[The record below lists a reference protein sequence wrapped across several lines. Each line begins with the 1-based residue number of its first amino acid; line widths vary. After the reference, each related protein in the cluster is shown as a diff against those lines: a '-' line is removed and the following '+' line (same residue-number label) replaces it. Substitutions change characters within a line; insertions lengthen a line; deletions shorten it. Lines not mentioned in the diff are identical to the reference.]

1 VKLYYRLSALAVGFL
16 LLGGG
21 PGLMGKEKD
30 RTVSFGELEATK
42 ADAAKAL
49 ALSWL
54 KQAGKTD
61 PATMQ
66 KFEALWGREDR
77 TVLDRVADSLTLGS
91 AEAAHLLSEAR
102 NPQAPPPIKV
112 PHIFKDAKQPIL
124 FRANLGLVYA
134 RALSNR
140 QVHEEALETLKLF
153 HPEQVVAPTSY
164 LFHRAVCEHALLLRT
179 EAGRTIGRLLE
190 DAIGSPDRYK
200 TVSALMLLDMQT
212 WKEKDL
218 GAVARKMKISERRWD
233 LARGGPQTQKL
244 HKEIEARLKEL
255 IKELENKAK
264 GGS

>member
-1 VKLYYRLSALAVGFL
+1 
-16 LLGGG
+16 
-21 PGLMGKEKD
+21 MGKDKD
-30 RTVSFGELEATK
+30 RVVSFGELEATK

-61 PATMQ
+61 PATIQ
-66 KFEALWGREDR
+66 KFEAVWGREDR

-91 AEAAHLLSEAR
+91 DQAAQLLSEAR
-102 NPQAPPPIKV
+102 NPQVPPPIKV
-112 PHIFKDAKQPIL
+112 PDIFKDAKQPL
-124 FRANLGLVYA
+124 FFRANLGLVYA

-153 HPEQVVAPTSY
+153 QPEQVVAPTSY
-164 LFHRAVCEHALLLRT
+164 LFHRAVCEHALLLKT
-179 EAGRTIGRLLE
+179 EAARTIARLLE
-190 DAIGSPDRYK
+190 DALGSPDRYK

-218 GAVARKMKISERRWD
+218 GAVARKMKISERRLD
-233 LARGGPQTQKL
+233 LARGGPQTQKI
-244 HKEIEARLKEL
+244 HKEIEARLREL